1 MDELDRRLA
10 VYDDRFNEF
19 ESALTSMADQIL
31 SLESILNDIAS
42 AVLPEDEQLEQPEEK

>member
-10 VYDDRFNEF
+10 VYDDRFNEL
-19 ESALTSMADQIL
+19 ESAVTAMADQIL

-42 AVLPEDEQLEQPEEK
+42 VILPDDEQLEQTEEK